1 MCTSTIMHLYYVK
14 YNIHITCVL
23 HIKHVHTTYS
33 LSIYSYCKYTHIYIY
48 IYIYRS
54 PSYYSSG
61 ADIHN
66 LSLIPSTSYFKVPH
80 APTPHHRG
88 KGYHTLIPP
97 MPRGR
102 GVPWPWVGGGGTQN
116 LEQIYIYICI
126 YIYIYTCGWK
136 LAWQGIWHE
145 YAMMLRMRMLP
156 NLLPVAT
163 CRQCPLVGSSHG
175 QTACELASRGG
186 SKVWNFKRLEILDGF
201 VICCTISYI
210 YIYNIFENVYSI
222 CI

>member
-33 LSIYSYCKYTHIYIY
+33 LSIYSYCKYTYIYIGHLVTTHPAQTSTTYRLFLLLHIQSSPRTHPTPQGEGVPYPHTSHATGERGAMTMGGGEGGPRTWNKHIYIY
-48 IYIYRS
+48 
-54 PSYYSSG
+54 
-61 ADIHN
+61 
-66 LSLIPSTSYFKVPH
+66 V
-80 APTPHHRG
+80 
-88 KGYHTLIPP
+88 
-97 MPRGR
+97 
-102 GVPWPWVGGGGTQN
+102 
-116 LEQIYIYICI
+116 
-126 YIYIYTCGWK
+126 YIYTCGWK

-186 SKVWNFKRLEILDGF
+186 
-201 VICCTISYI
+201 
-210 YIYNIFENVYSI
+210 
-222 CI
+222 